1 MSAELFAAY
10 VVACTALLF
19 VPGPTLLLVI
29 SYSLAHGRRSA
40 FAVIGGVLL
49 GDAVALTVSL
59 LGVGAILMASAR
71 LFVAVKMAGALY
83 LVYLGVKMWRSS
95 GTVAAAAMHVPL
107 SHLRMATDAFT
118 VTVLNP
124 KSGVFFVAF
133 LPQFMNPGAP
143 LLPQTLLL
151 GATFLFLAFV
161 SVTLYALVAIRVRKK
176 LSDPRVSRA
185 LNRVGGGAL
194 VGAGVFAAVAR

>member
-1 MSAELFAAY
+1 MSPELYLAY

-29 SYSLAHGRRSA
+29 SYSLAHGKKSA

-49 GDAVALTVSL
+49 GDTVALTASL
-59 LGVGAILMASAR
+59 LGVGAILLASAR
-71 LFVAVKMAGALY
+71 LFVAVKLAGAVY
-83 LVYLGVKMWRSS
+83 LVYLGIKMWRSS
-95 GTVAAAAMHVPL
+95 GTVTAAAIDAPF
-107 SHLRMATDAFT
+107 SPRRTATDAFT

-133 LPQFMNPGAP
+133 LPQFMDPAAP
-143 LLPQTLLL
+143 ILPQTLLL

-161 SVTLYALVAIRVRKK
+161 SVTLYALVAIHIRRR
-176 LSDPRVSRA
+176 LNDPRVSRA

-194 VGAGVFAAVAR
+194 VGAGVFAAVTR

>member
-1 MSAELFAAY
+1 MSVQLFTAY

-49 GDAVALTVSL
+49 GDTVALTASL
-59 LGVGAILMASAR
+59 LGVGALLMASAR
-71 LFVAVKMAGALY
+71 LFVAVKIAGAIY

-95 GTVAAAAMHVPL
+95 GAVATTAMSVPL
-107 SHLRMATDAFT
+107 SRLKMATDAFT

-133 LPQFMNPGAP
+133 LPQFMDPASP
-143 LLPQTLLL
+143 ILPQTLLL

-161 SVTLYALVAIRVRKK
+161 SVTLYALVAIRVRRR
-176 LSDPRVSRA
+176 LSDPRVARA

-194 VGAGVFAAVAR
+194 VGAGVFAAVTR

>member
-1 MSAELFAAY
+1 MSPELYLAY

-49 GDAVALTVSL
+49 GDTVALTVSL
-59 LGVGAILMASAR
+59 LGVGALLMASAR
-71 LFVAVKMAGALY
+71 LFIAVKFSGAVY
-83 LVYLGVKMWRSS
+83 LVYLGLKMWRSS
-95 GTVAAAAMHVPL
+95 GTVTAAAMDAPF
-107 SHLRMATDAFT
+107 SPMRTAADAFT

-133 LPQFMNPGAP
+133 LPQFMEPAAP
-143 LLPQTLLL
+143 ILPQTFVL
-151 GATFLFLAFV
+151 GGTFLFLAFA
-161 SVTLYALVAIRVRKK
+161 SVTLYALVAIRVRRR
-176 LSDPRVSRA
+176 LSDTRIVRA

-194 VGAGVFAAVAR
+194 VGAGVFAAVTR